1 MRLQSETRSDEDCVC
16 NRRHG
21 VTKIAFAIG
30 DTKVTEIAFA
40 VGDTKVYFN
49 QLILTTIYEKSGGNY
64 NGF

>member
-1 MRLQSETRSDEDCVC
+1 M
-16 NRRHG
+16 
-21 VTKIAFAIG
+21 TKIAFAIG

-64 NGF
+64 NGFQ